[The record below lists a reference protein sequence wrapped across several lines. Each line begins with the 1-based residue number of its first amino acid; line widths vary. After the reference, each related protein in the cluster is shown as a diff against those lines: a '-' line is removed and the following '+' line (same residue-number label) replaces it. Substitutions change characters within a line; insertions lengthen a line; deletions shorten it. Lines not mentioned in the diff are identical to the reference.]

1 MDWVLPGS
9 PAHGILQAITLERVA
24 KAFSGAFPAQGLDL
38 ALLRHRWAC
47 YPLSLRESPLCPTQI
62 ASSLFLRVPTRLFLA
77 TGTASRSI
85 TLLPVASCPF
95 IPVKCGNFIEPTWSL
110 LTPLCYHRHISIC
123 LYAVS
128 PTTQVLN
135 NCFM

>member
-62 ASSLFLRVPTRLFLA
+62 ASSLFLRAPCMAVPSHWDSFPEHHFASSCILPLHSSEMWKLYRTDMVPSHSFMLSSSHIYMFIRCQPNN
-77 TGTASRSI
+77 TG
-85 TLLPVASCPF
+85 F
-95 IPVKCGNFIEPTWSL
+95 K
-110 LTPLCYHRHISIC
+110 
-123 LYAVS
+123 
-128 PTTQVLN
+128 
-135 NCFM
+135 